1 MQGALR
7 LALLRFTRFCCKPSS
22 PLPRQPQH
30 SLFRAKLAALLV
42 PWTDPVLVLRVEIL
56 SSITAFAAFWLA
68 PPLVAPMSGRHRRLP
83 LFRSG
88 SPPPSSSHS
97 RKGSPRVLCSSI
109 ISPRAVLPRTS
120 DRARSRRP
128 VFGLFMA
135 ILASPLGAISALPPD
150 MSRLAP
156 AKLASASS
164 PANQAGNQAEDKH
177 PRTYRRIRLCPIA
190 IKRGHS
196 RNTPLFQFTRP
207 AWPFAAPAHSRGYR
221 CCFPPL
227 AQPPLRSP

>member
-1 MQGALR
+1 MR
-7 LALLRFTRFCCKPSS
+7 STRFCCKPSS

-42 PWTDPVLVLRVEIL
+42 PWTDPVLELRVEIL

-83 LFRSG
+83 VFRSG

-128 VFGLFMA
+128 VLGLFMA
-135 ILASPLGAISALPPD
+135 ILASPLGVSLESSQSGRKP
-150 MSRLAP
+150 SRGQAP
-156 AKLASASS
+156 RI
-164 PANQAGNQAEDKH
+164 H
-177 PRTYRRIRLCPIA
+177 RRMRLCPSA

>member
-1 MQGALR
+1 LR
-7 LALLRFTRFCCKPSS
+7 STRFCCKPSS

-42 PWTDPVLVLRVEIL
+42 PWTDPVLELRVEIL

-83 LFRSG
+83 VFRSG

-128 VFGLFMA
+128 VLGLFMA
-135 ILASPLGAISALPPD
+135 ILASPLGVSLESSQSGRKP
-150 MSRLAP
+150 SRGQAP
-156 AKLASASS
+156 RI
-164 PANQAGNQAEDKH
+164 H
-177 PRTYRRIRLCPIA
+177 RRMRLCPSA

>member
-30 SLFRAKLAALLV
+30 SLFRVKLAALLV

-97 RKGSPRVLCSSI
+97 SKGSPRVLCSSI

-164 PANQAGNQAEDKH
+164 PTHQAGNQAEDKT
-177 PRTYRRIRLCPIA
+177 PGLTGA
-190 IKRGHS
+190 FGFVQS
-196 RNTPLFQFTRP
+196 R
-207 AWPFAAPAHSRGYR
+207 
-221 CCFPPL
+221 
-227 AQPPLRSP
+227 

>member
-1 MQGALR
+1 MR
-7 LALLRFTRFCCKPSS
+7 STRFCCKPSS

-42 PWTDPVLVLRVEIL
+42 PWTDPVLELRVEIL

-68 PPLVAPMSGRHRRLP
+68 PPLAAPMSGRRRRLP
-83 LFRSG
+83 VFRSG

-128 VFGLFMA
+128 VLGLFMA
-135 ILASPLGAISALPPD
+135 ILASPLGVSLESSQSGRKP
-150 MSRLAP
+150 SRGQAP
-156 AKLASASS
+156 RI
-164 PANQAGNQAEDKH
+164 H
-177 PRTYRRIRLCPIA
+177 RRMRLCPSA

>member
-1 MQGALR
+1 MR
-7 LALLRFTRFCCKPSS
+7 STRFCCKPSS
-22 PLPRQPQH
+22 PLPRQLQH

-42 PWTDPVLVLRVEIL
+42 PWTDPVLELRVEIL

-83 LFRSG
+83 VFRSG

-128 VFGLFMA
+128 VLGLFMA
-135 ILASPLGAISALPPD
+135 ILASPLGVSLESSQSGRKP
-150 MSRLAP
+150 SRGQAP
-156 AKLASASS
+156 RI
-164 PANQAGNQAEDKH
+164 H
-177 PRTYRRIRLCPIA
+177 RRMRLCPSA

>member
-1 MQGALR
+1 LR
-7 LALLRFTRFCCKPSS
+7 STRFCCKPSS

-42 PWTDPVLVLRVEIL
+42 PWTDPVLELRVEIL

-83 LFRSG
+83 VFRSG

-120 DRARSRRP
+120 DRA
-128 VFGLFMA
+128 
-135 ILASPLGAISALPPD
+135 
-150 MSRLAP
+150 LAP
-156 AKLASASS
+156 PGFRAFHGDPRVAAWRNFRPATGHEPFGASETGGSLESS
-164 PANQAGNQAEDKH
+164 QSGRKPSRGQA
-177 PRTYRRIRLCPIA
+177 PRIHRRMRLCPSA